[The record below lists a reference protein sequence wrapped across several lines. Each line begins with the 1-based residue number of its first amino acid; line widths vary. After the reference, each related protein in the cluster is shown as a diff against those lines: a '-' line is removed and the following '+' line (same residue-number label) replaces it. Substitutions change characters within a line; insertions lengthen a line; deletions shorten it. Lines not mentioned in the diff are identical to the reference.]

1 MLGDAFFVSPSVNK
15 RTVTLADGS
24 VHELYFRKVSS
35 YDYSRFIAHAGSKVP
50 DERAEAANIL
60 VAASLCEADGK
71 PVLTVEKARS
81 LKSEALDP
89 LFTAALEVN
98 QREGAPG
105 NA

>member
-15 RTVTLADGS
+15 RTVRLPDGTE
-24 VHELYFRKVSS
+24 HELYFRKVSS

-50 DERAEAANIL
+50 DERAEAAHIL

-71 PVLTVEKARS
+71 PAITVERART
-81 LKSEALDP
+81 LKPEALDP
-89 LFTAALEVN
+89 IFAMAMEINKREEV
-98 QREGAPG
+98 QG